1 MNTDTEVKQAVGQK
15 LASGAYAGN
24 RRGLASDNAFN
35 RVWRFTTIVKR
46 MRSCRLPL
54 LLWLVAAG
62 TLAQGQSL
70 TIGYTNC
77 LAVANY
83 SPSLMNQI
91 GQTKWYFAHASVG
104 ECIMEGVANLHLAN
118 PSFYPLQ
125 GNSASSSPPGT
136 TQAGV
141 IYTDDRG
148 NPVYYGDYPVKL
160 DLFQT
165 AVNNGW
171 HFPAVNIAMT
181 KFCFIDIW
189 YATSS
194 STVASLLNSYVN
206 SMTNLEAAY
215 PQTVFVYAT
224 MPLTTTNYQYST
236 IDTGAFDIY
245 WRNVF
250 NDSLRAWCSANNR
263 VLFDIADIEA
273 HDTNGNLCTFT
284 YNTRVCQQLWR
295 GYNVGCNQYCN
306 EAGDGAHPTNV
317 EAEQLLAQGFYAL
330 AAATVSRWSSAA
342 PAPLIGP
349 ITLSNGAAIITWSAA
364 TGHTYRLQFQDTLS
378 PANWNDVPPDILA
391 VAATASAT
399 NSVGSSGTAFYR
411 VRLVQ

>member
-1 MNTDTEVKQAVGQK
+1 MDEYMINPTIMANQV
-15 LASGAYAGN
+15 L
-24 RRGLASDNAFN
+24 
-35 RVWRFTTIVKR
+35 RF
-46 MRSCRLPL
+46 SL
-54 LLWLVAAG
+54 LIWLIALGGVSH
-62 TLAQGQSL
+62 AQPVI
-70 TIGYTNC
+70 IGYTNC

-83 SPSLMNQI
+83 SPALMNQI
-91 GQTKWYFAHASVG
+91 GQAKWYFAHASVG
-104 ECIMEGVANLHLAN
+104 ECIMEGMANLHLAN

-141 IYTDDRG
+141 IYADDRG
-148 NPVYYGDYPVKL
+148 NPVYFGDYQVKL

-171 HFPAVNIAMT
+171 HFPAVNIAIT

-194 STVASLLNSYVN
+194 NTVASLLNSYVN
-206 SMTNLEAAY
+206 TMTNLEAAY

-250 NDSLRAWCSANNR
+250 NDSLRAWCGANNR
-263 VLFDIADIEA
+263 VLFDLADIEA

-284 YNTRVCQQLWR
+284 YNTRVCQQLWW
-295 GYNVGCNQYCN
+295 GYNAGCNQYCN

-317 EAEQLLAQGFYAL
+317 GAEQLLAQGFYAL

-342 PAPLIGP
+342 PAPLIGS
-349 ITLSNGAAIITWSAA
+349 ITLSNGIAIITWSAA

-391 VAATASAT
+391 VGATASAT
-399 NSVGSSGTAFYR
+399 NSVGSSGTAYYR